1 MPRPPAPLTSQQ
13 RREYT
18 QCFVEHGYCVVRG
31 LLSLD
36 EVSVISSALDSLLA
50 TSNAVVRAHG
60 PEIAQQLHIRAAA
73 RVAQQESSGGFS
85 RASQLRAGITTACG
99 GNYSVGPPASLTD
112 DERAEAIT
120 NPRPSNICTHMVA
133 DVGKESALLA
143 SFGTHPRLLT
153 LAADVLDGAALRD
166 RGETHMLQII
176 NQAHFKAPGDGV
188 DFPFHQDSVNRGVN
202 TGRFK
207 DVHGNRSYV
216 NIRLV
221 HCNLPVI

>member
-1 MPRPPAPLTSQQ
+1 MPRPPALLTSQQ

-73 RVAQQESSGGFS
+73 RVAERESSGGFS

-99 GNYSVGPPASLTD
+99 ANYSGQRDLPRVPA
-112 DERAEAIT
+112 EYEMAAIAAGDLYT
-120 NPRPSNICTHMVA
+120 VM
-133 DVGKESALLA
+133 LA
-143 SFGTHPRLLT
+143 KR
-153 LAADVLDGAALRD
+153 
-166 RGETHMLQII
+166 
-176 NQAHFKAPGDGV
+176 K
-188 DFPFHQDSVNRGVN
+188 
-202 TGRFK
+202 
-207 DVHGNRSYV
+207 
-216 NIRLV
+216 
-221 HCNLPVI
+221 